1 MLKQLAMTTLALSL
15 CYASASA
22 GTLSFDGNTD
32 KSPIEYKPGEKM
44 VFMVQLMEDSK
55 PVEGKKLKWLRRG
68 DDGKTENGEAVS
80 SAANPLTIETSMG
93 KPGFV
98 NIAVTA
104 CDDNGKPL
112 KDEKNQEIK
121 FDGGAGAGLEKL
133 ESYPEPKDFDA
144 FWAGQKA
151 KLAQVPLKANMTEV
165 PSKDPKFLVYD
176 VKVDCAGKKPVVGYF
191 TKPKD
196 AGAKSLK
203 AKVTY
208 EGYGVFSAKPE
219 MQEGMMIFKI
229 NAHGIENGMEPEYYK
244 KLLDGELKSYAFNNE
259 ENANPETAYFNGM
272 MLRAMRA
279 LEFVKSQP
287 EWDGKNLISYGGS
300 QGGFQSLS
308 AAGLDGDV
316 TSCTAFVPWCC
327 DLGGINLGR
336 VRGWRPD
343 FTDALAYYDPVNHAK
358 RIKCDTSVTAGLGDY
373 ICPPS
378 GITVLYNNIKAPK
391 RVEYFQGKTHGYTP
405 PNAKSFKMS
414 SK

>member
-1 MLKQLAMTTLALSL
+1 MLKQLAIILFALF
-15 CYASASA
+15 CYVSASA
-22 GTLSFDGNTD
+22 GTMSFVGDTD

-80 SAANPLTIETSMG
+80 AANPLTIETSID

-98 NIAVTA
+98 HVAVTA
-104 CDDNGKPL
+104 CDDSGKPL

-121 FDGGAGAGLEKL
+121 FEGGAGVGLEKL
-133 ESYPEPKDFDA
+133 ESYPEPKDFDT

-151 KLAQVPLKANMTEV
+151 RLAKVPMKFTMTEI
-165 PSKDPKFLVYD
+165 PSNNPKILLYD
-176 VKVDCAGKKPVVGYF
+176 VKVDCAGKKPVTGYF
-191 TKPKD
+191 AKPKG
-196 AGAKSLK
+196 ASAKSLP
-203 AKVTY
+203 ARVVY
-208 EGYGVFSAKPE
+208 MSYGVSSFKPE
-219 MQEGMMIFKI
+219 MHECMLTFKI
-229 NAHGIENGMEPEYYK
+229 SAHGIENGREPEYYK
-244 KLLDGELKSYAFNNE
+244 KLQDGELKDYAFNKE

-279 LEFVKSQP
+279 LEFIKSQP
-287 EWDGKNLISYGGS
+287 EWDGKNLTVSGDS
-300 QGGFQSLS
+300 QGGFQSLI

-316 TSCTAFVPWCC
+316 TSCTASAPWCC

-343 FTDALAYYDPVNHAK
+343 FTDALGYYDPVNHAK
-358 RIKCDTSVTAGLGDY
+358 RIKCETAITAGLGDY
-373 ICPPS
+373 TCPPS
-378 GITVLYNNIKAPK
+378 GLTVLYNNIKAPK
-391 RVEYFQGKTHGYTP
+391 QIEYFQGKTHVYTP
-405 PNAKSFKMS
+405 PKVESFKMS